1 MIFIYSQSFIFIVSD
16 VFKYY
21 ADVFKARQD
30 PHLILLKTK
39 WILLFTVLSHP
50 LWEKMQPFVSYF
62 FQRYITL
69 VITKRSFH
77 P

>member
-50 LWEKMQPFVSYF
+50 LWEKCNLLFPIF
-62 FQRYITL
+62 FRDISL
-69 VITKRSFH
+69 W
-77 P
+77 